1 MPIQKKRGIKLT
13 CQNEE
18 CGERFYDLNRKPIVC
33 PICQAEYVV
42 VPIVAKPE
50 VVTKKVNFNEK
61 IKDKDTETTADNDS
75 ETTTGPDDETAVDND
90 DDTTTGPDDSDLVL
104 ELDDD
109 DEEPSSEVKSTKIIS
124 EKD

>member
-33 PICQAEYVV
+33 PICQAEYIVA
-42 VPIVAKPE
+42 PIAAKPE
-50 VVTKKVNFNEK
+50 VVTGKVNFNEK
-61 IKDKDTETTADNDS
+61 IKDKDT

-109 DEEPSSEVKSTKIIS
+109 DEEQSDAVKSTKIIS